1 MELNEVNLEKLMETD
16 VKMREK
22 IAELENQIKDIKVK
36 RDQVQFALNEAC
48 KALNVSSLK
57 TKVGTLTRS
66 IKTTYV
72 TNDWPAM
79 WDFIKQHDV
88 PEFLHKRLS
97 STNIKEFLAN
107 NPDLMPQG
115 MSAMNEYTVT
125 IRKARD
131 NKETVDE

>member
-57 TKVGTLTRS
+57 TKIGTLTRS
-66 IKTTYV
+66 MKTTYV

-79 WDFIKQHDV
+79 WDFIKQNDV

-107 NPDLMPQG
+107 NPNLMPQG
-115 MSAMNEYTVT
+115 MSAMNEYTVV
-125 IRKARD
+125 IRKARET
-131 NKETVDE
+131 KETVDE

>member
-22 IAELENQIKDIKVK
+22 IADLENQIKDIKVK

-57 TKVGTLTRS
+57 TKIGTLTRS
-66 IKTTYV
+66 MKTTYV

-79 WDFIKQHDV
+79 WDFIKQNDV

-107 NPDLMPQG
+107 NPNLMPQG
-115 MSAMNEYTVT
+115 MSAMNEYTVV
-125 IRKARD
+125 IRKARET
-131 NKETVDE
+131 KETVDE

>member
-57 TKVGTLTRS
+57 TKIGTLTRS
-66 IKTTYV
+66 MKTTYV

-79 WDFIKQHDV
+79 WDFIKQNDV

-115 MSAMNEYTVT
+115 MSAMNEYTVV
-125 IRKARD
+125 IRKARE